1 MTSHQKVKYVLG
13 VETSCDDTA
22 IGIIDSSKNIKVNI
36 LLNQNNYHKEFAG
49 IVPEIAA
56 RAHLSFIDIALKKA
70 LTKAKIKLEEIDLFC
85 STGGPGL
92 IGGLIVGNTFC
103 KTLAWSFQK
112 PFLAIN
118 HLEGHALTA
127 RLLYDDLNYPFLL
140 LLVSGGHTQLIAV
153 LNYGEYIRI
162 GTTLDDSAGET
173 FDKAA
178 KMMGLDQPGGPL
190 IEKLSKEGDENFFKF
205 PKPLYKSKNPNFSF
219 SGLKTAFSKTVNNVD
234 ININKHNLA
243 ASLQKTISDCLLDR
257 TKLAIKIYKQI
268 TKSHKVNLVIA
279 GGVAANKKIRAD
291 LKNLSNKEDI
301 KFYVP
306 TLELCTDN
314 GAMIA
319 WAGFERYKHKKDTM
333 FNFKPRPRWPLD
345 PNAFKNNPTMRLV
358 GKKGIKA

>member
-22 IGIIDSSKNIKVNI
+22 IGIIDSSKNIKANI
-36 LLNQNNYHKEFAG
+36 VLNQNNYHKEFGG
-49 IVPEIAA
+49 IVPEIGAQ
-56 RAHLSFIDIALKKA
+56 AHVSFIDIALKK
-70 LTKAKIKLEEIDLFC
+70 D
-85 STGGPGL
+85 L

-319 WAGFERYKHKKDTM
+319 WAGFERYKLKKDTM

>member
-1 MTSHQKVKYVLG
+1 M
-13 VETSCDDTA
+13 
-22 IGIIDSSKNIKVNI
+22 
-36 LLNQNNYHKEFAG
+36 
-49 IVPEIAA
+49 
-56 RAHLSFIDIALKKA
+56 
-70 LTKAKIKLEEIDLFC
+70 
-85 STGGPGL
+85 
-92 IGGLIVGNTFC
+92 
-103 KTLAWSFQK
+103 
-112 PFLAIN
+112 
-118 HLEGHALTA
+118 
-127 RLLYDDLNYPFLL
+127 
-140 LLVSGGHTQLIAV
+140 IAV

-257 TKLAIKIYKQI
+257 TKLAIKIYRQI

-291 LKNLSNKEDI
+291 LKLSLI
-301 KFYVP
+301 H
-306 TLELCTDN
+306 
-314 GAMIA
+314 I
-319 WAGFERYKHKKDTM
+319 
-333 FNFKPRPRWPLD
+333 
-345 PNAFKNNPTMRLV
+345 
-358 GKKGIKA
+358 

>member
-1 MTSHQKVKYVLG
+1 M
-13 VETSCDDTA
+13 
-22 IGIIDSSKNIKVNI
+22 
-36 LLNQNNYHKEFAG
+36 
-49 IVPEIAA
+49 
-56 RAHLSFIDIALKKA
+56 
-70 LTKAKIKLEEIDLFC
+70 
-85 STGGPGL
+85 
-92 IGGLIVGNTFC
+92 
-103 KTLAWSFQK
+103 
-112 PFLAIN
+112 
-118 HLEGHALTA
+118 
-127 RLLYDDLNYPFLL
+127 L

-162 GTTLDDSAGET
+162 STTLDDSAGET

-301 KFYVP
+301 KFYLP

-319 WAGFERYKHKKDTM
+319 WAGFERYKLKKDTM